1 MKNFHAQFSEH
12 QPLAEEDL
20 ALVQALQIAPRAG
33 WVDLGAAL
41 GVHPTSAAARW
52 DRLAASGAA
61 WVTAHALGDPREV
74 SLSFIGVDAVME
86 GHAEVVDALCAMP
99 EVITVEQTASSR
111 ALMLTVV
118 TESMA
123 ELSRDVIPR
132 IGAIDGVLG
141 YEVSLCTRQHFNG
154 ASWRLDVLS
163 RGQQQQ
169 LRSLARTDPAPGHL
183 PASHRD
189 LLPFLARDG
198 RATAAAMAR
207 ELGRTAATVQRQL
220 NRVLTS
226 GSLSLRCDLAQSLS
240 GYPVTCQWFAKVPAG
255 QHEAAAAALRRL
267 RYVRF
272 IASTT
277 GQSNFTI
284 IMWLRSVA
292 DVMDI
297 ELTLQQNIPDIELQE
312 SVVMLACA
320 KRVGRKLRPDGT
332 AFEAVTA
339 PGPGHPSKVSCGT

>member
-1 MKNFHAQFSEH
+1 MTNFHAS
-12 QPLAEEDL
+12 LSEEDL
-20 ALVQALQIAPRAG
+20 ALIQVLQIAPRAG
-33 WVDLGAAL
+33 WTDVGAVLGI
-41 GVHPTSAAARW
+41 HPTSAAARW
-52 DRLAASGAA
+52 ERLTTSGAA
-61 WVTAHALGDPREV
+61 WVTAHPMGDPQEV

-86 GHAEVVDALCAMP
+86 DQSQVVDKLCAMP
-99 EVITVEQTASSR
+99 EIITVEQTASSR
-111 ALMLTVV
+111 ALVLTVI

-123 ELSRDVIPR
+123 QLSGDVIPR
-132 IGAIDGVLG
+132 LRAIDGVLG
-141 YEVSLCTRQHFNG
+141 FDVSLCTRQHFNG
-154 ASWRLDVLS
+154 SSWRLNVLS
-163 RGQQQQ
+163 RGQQQHM
-169 LRSLARTDPAPGHL
+169 RELARTEHVPGHL
-183 PASHRD
+183 PQSHLD

-198 RATAAAMAR
+198 RATAASMAR

-220 NRVLTS
+220 NRVLAS
-226 GSLSLRCDLAQSLS
+226 GTVSLRCDMAQSLS

-255 QHEAAAAALRRL
+255 QHEAAAATLRRL
-267 RYVRF
+267 RNVRF

-292 DVMDI
+292 DIMDV

-332 AFEAVTA
+332 ALAAVA
-339 PGPGHPSKVSCGT
+339 GPGTEVR